1 MWNDAAMLNIGLL
14 LWFFKYTS
22 AKCEKVPIICAF
34 FSSSKLIEPVWR
46 MASTAGG
53 HGWWGGQELHC
64 SQVGPHLGT
73 RVPMGTF
80 FRFWVPKR
88 SPFFQ
93 GPHYLPFQAEERAKS
108 QSSHYLLDVDNL
120 NSCDDKTS
128 FNLYTCTPNEATLC
142 EGVFL

>member
-1 MWNDAAMLNIGLL
+1 MSFSFPFPFPKIGKVIFHSFIINSGPPFSAADLARMFPRN
-14 LWFFKYTS
+14 TS
-22 AKCEKVPIICAF
+22 LVF
-34 FSSSKLIEPVWR
+34 
-46 MASTAGG
+46 
-53 HGWWGGQELHC
+53 HC
-64 SQVGPHLGT
+64 SQVGPHLET

-142 EGVFL
+142 EGVFLLFISRN